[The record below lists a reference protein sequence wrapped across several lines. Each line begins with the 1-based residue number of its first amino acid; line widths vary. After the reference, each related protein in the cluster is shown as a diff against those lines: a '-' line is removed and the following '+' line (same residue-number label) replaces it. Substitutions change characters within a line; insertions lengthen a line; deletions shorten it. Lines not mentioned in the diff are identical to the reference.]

1 MTITSS
7 VTHCSHSLTQSI
19 SIQQLLF
26 LSLSL
31 ALQSRKLLST
41 IRLHYQLPP
50 PFLETPSQLPYTLKA
65 IFDSLSLS
73 LFTQVAN
80 MATTRAREPTATTK
94 QLAAVGGGGRQGKE
108 DIKKKEMGKPSDQL
122 LRRPLASVP
131 PHQATGGQQPQPKK
145 KETKPTDKESSLNPL
160 APPLP
165 SAPTIIS
172 AIKEEVL
179 EKALTIPIDPQ
190 EAEDVF
196 QCPEYVHDI
205 YRHMVESE
213 QKPCYA
219 VSGHSFVDRFSSI
232 TTEHRSILV
241 DWLIQVHL
249 KFKLLQE
256 TLYIA
261 VDILDRYLD
270 VS

>member
-1 MTITSS
+1 
-7 VTHCSHSLTQSI
+7 
-19 SIQQLLF
+19 
-26 LSLSL
+26 
-31 ALQSRKLLST
+31 
-41 IRLHYQLPP
+41 
-50 PFLETPSQLPYTLKA
+50 
-65 IFDSLSLS
+65 
-73 LFTQVAN
+73 
-80 MATTRAREPTATTK
+80 MATTKAREPTATSK
-94 QLAAVGGGGRQGKE
+94 QPAAVGRGGRQGKE
-108 DIKKKEMGKPSDQL
+108 DIKKKETGKPLDQL

-131 PHQATGGQQPQPKK
+131 PHQATGGQQPQLKK
-145 KETKPTDKESSLNPL
+145 KETKPTDKESSLNPP
-160 APPLP
+160 APP
-165 SAPTIIS
+165 PTIIS
-172 AIKEEVL
+172 AIQDEAL
-179 EKALTIPIDPQ
+179 EKALTIPVDPQ

-205 YRHMVESE
+205 YKHMVESE

-219 VSGHSFVDRFSSI
+219 VSGRSFVDRFSSI